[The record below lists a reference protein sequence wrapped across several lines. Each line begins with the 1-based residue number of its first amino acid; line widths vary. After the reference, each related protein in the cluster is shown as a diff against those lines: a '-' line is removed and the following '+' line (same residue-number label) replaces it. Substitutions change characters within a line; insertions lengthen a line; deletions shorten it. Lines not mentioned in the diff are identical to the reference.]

1 MKHIALFAVAAVVV
15 LVGLYVI
22 LHDQATAPEVTPE
35 APAPSVPNE
44 EVVESPETP
53 VIPDDI
59 AAHIAEKRERIVM
72 TSPAPYETISS
83 PVTITGE
90 ARGNWFFEASF
101 PVTIVNW
108 DGLIIGEGIATADGD
123 WMTTEFVPY
132 TAEVYFSPDPN
143 AYSQNGAIILQ
154 RDNPSGLPEYDEALE
169 IPVVFS
175 LE

>member
-1 MKHIALFAVAAVVV
+1 MKHIALFAMATVVV
-15 LVGLYVI
+15 LVGLYVF
-22 LHDQATAPEVTPE
+22 LHDQAAAPEVVPTGEPE
-35 APAPSVPNE
+35 VAEPVGT
-44 EVVESPETP
+44 ETP
-53 VIPDDI
+53 STTAELPADI
-59 AAHIAEKRERIVM
+59 AAHIAEKSERIVM
-72 TSPAPYETISS
+72 TSPAPYETITS

-101 PVTIVNW
+101 PIVVVNW
-108 DGLIIGEGIATADGD
+108 DGLIIGEGFATATGD